1 MDTEKLALQKPL
13 KILVACEE
21 SQAVTKE
28 LRRLGHGAYSCDIL
42 PCSGGHPEWHVMADV
57 IPLINGRCEFKTM
70 DGKTHRI
77 EGRWDLLI
85 AHPPCTFLTAA
96 GAVRLFP
103 NGVRNEERF
112 EKGKEAAA
120 FFLSFW
126 HADCERIAIENP
138 VPMKCFGLPEYSYID
153 EPFNH
158 GDPWRKRTCFWLKN
172 LEPLKPTNIVEP
184 KELWVGSTCANR
196 DPSISTR
203 YKLRSNRDS
212 KQRAKTFP
220 GIARAIAEQWAGAV

>member
-1 MDTEKLALQKPL
+1 MNVL
-13 KILVACEE
+13 IACEE
-21 SQAVTKE
+21 SQAVCIE
-28 LRRLGHGAYSCDIL
+28 MRRLGHNAFSCDVQA
-42 PCSGGHPEWHVMADV
+42 CSGGHPEWHIMGDV
-57 IPLINGRCEFKTM
+57 LPLINGRCEFKTM
-70 DGKTHRI
+70 DSKTHRI

-85 AHPPCTFLTAA
+85 AHPPCTYLTAA

-103 NGVRNEERF
+103 HGVRNEERF
-112 EKGKEAAA
+112 AKGQEAAA

-126 HADCERIAIENP
+126 YADCEKIAIENP

-172 LEPLKPTNIVEP
+172 LDPLKPTNIVEP
-184 KELWVGSTCANR
+184 QGLWVGSTCANR
-196 DPSISTR
+196 DPSIYTR
-203 YKLRSNRDS
+203 YKLTSIRDS

-220 GIARAIAEQWAGAV
+220 GIARAMAEQWAGAV